1 MAAVDVFSGGKG
13 ALLPAS
19 NPNDR
24 SEVKKQQDEGLRTS
38 SGTSGGSLRKSC
50 LLPRTSASQQVE
62 FAPKGPVKGVKG
74 PSGKRD
80 LIRKFCQPIRAV
92 GADAKIK
99 TSGGVRRESP

>member
-1 MAAVDVFSGGKG
+1 M
-13 ALLPAS
+13 L
-19 NPNDR
+19 
-24 SEVKKQQDEGLRTS
+24 
-38 SGTSGGSLRKSC
+38 GGSPPPPGGTDRWH
-50 LLPRTSASQQVE
+50 RTSASQQVE